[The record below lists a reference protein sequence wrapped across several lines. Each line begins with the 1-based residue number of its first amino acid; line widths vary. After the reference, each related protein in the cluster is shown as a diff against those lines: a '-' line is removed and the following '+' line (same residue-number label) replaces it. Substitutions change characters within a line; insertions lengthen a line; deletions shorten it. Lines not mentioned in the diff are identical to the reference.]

1 LPKTKH
7 LLPQRLIRSSQAL
20 PVVDSKVLPLVSA
33 SSVCADNFNKFKQ
46 YLLQHNATLAFAS
59 GTLSLSFL
67 SSSPSFSTSVSS
79 LSSGHSPIT
88 QLAAAL
94 KIVFQSVSGC
104 LTY

>member
-1 LPKTKH
+1 
-7 LLPQRLIRSSQAL
+7 
-20 PVVDSKVLPLVSA
+20 LVSA

-59 GTLSLSFL
+59 GTLSFL

-104 LTY
+104 LTLTY